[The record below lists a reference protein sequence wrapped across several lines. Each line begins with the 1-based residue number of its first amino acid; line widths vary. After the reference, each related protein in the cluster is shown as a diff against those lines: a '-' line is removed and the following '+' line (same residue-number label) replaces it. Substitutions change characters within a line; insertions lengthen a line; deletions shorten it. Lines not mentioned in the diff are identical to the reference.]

1 MLIYLTVLTAL
12 LSGESVVGVQDSPD
26 KNSVELIVRG
36 CLKGREVTA
45 DDISGS
51 DDLANESGMIFR
63 LSAKG
68 DLSNEIK
75 RQNGRF
81 IEVTGRVK
89 KTALATPGLKLGGGR
104 IVIGAGPVTQDPT
117 RNPARNPS
125 RRMVPMDITAIEMVR
140 ETCH

>member
-12 LSGESVVGVQDSPD
+12 LSGESVVGVQDPPD

-45 DDISGS
+45 DQISGS
-51 DDLANESGMIFR
+51 DDLANETGMIFR

-125 RRMVPMDITAIEMVR
+125 RRMVPMDITAIDMLR
-140 ETCH
+140 ESCQ